1 MVPNY
6 NLVVL
11 LFSFVTSAIT
21 LYKTLVKYIV
31 VAYNV
36 YG

>member
-11 LFSFVTSAIT
+11 LFSFVTFAIT
-21 LYKTLVKYIV
+21 LYKTLVKYVV
-31 VAYNV
+31 VAYII